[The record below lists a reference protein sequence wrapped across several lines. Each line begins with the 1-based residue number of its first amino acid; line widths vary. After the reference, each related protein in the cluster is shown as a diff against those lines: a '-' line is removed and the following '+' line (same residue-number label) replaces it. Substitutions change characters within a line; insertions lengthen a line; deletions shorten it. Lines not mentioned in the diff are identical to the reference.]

1 MFLQEDAAT
10 QGGAMALGGTAR
22 VPGIFPHRP
31 VSARTPRY
39 CTERE
44 SVRASERGRE
54 GDTERERERERERG
68 RVKER
73 ERARGREARVPRVGV
88 PPKVSYNPEKS
99 RV

>member
-1 MFLQEDAAT
+1 MRQARAAANSQFNAHAAIEETKTYIHEIMFLQEDAAT

-54 GDTERERERERERG
+54 GD
-68 RVKER
+68 KER
-73 ERARGREARVPRVGV
+73 ER
-88 PPKVSYNPEKS
+88 
-99 RV
+99 